1 MSKRDC
7 AVSSKKEPRKQS
19 KKPKKIIVFSTEN
32 KKKFKIKLKMAALCY
47 ASKKPIHKTYII
59 TSSRCF
65 HEKKIKLKIRNRKSL
80 IVHHP
85 KTHQKNNPNS
95 WIRTT
100 PALNNCIFV
109 CRCLFLSKKNTQL
122 HPDKKKWMNSPHNY
136 QKCRAK
142 INYYTCSAL
151 KFNAGFILHK
161 FVQLNAEDF
170 RILAKRHSFLT

>member
-7 AVSSKKEPRKQS
+7 AVSPKKEPRKQS

-32 KKKFKIKLKMAALCY
+32 KNKFKIKLKMAALCY

-109 CRCLFLSKKNTQL
+109 CRCLFLSKKIPSCTLTKRNEWT
-122 HPDKKKWMNSPHNY
+122 HHAITK
-136 QKCRAK
+136 
-142 INYYTCSAL
+142 SAAP
-151 KFNAGFILHK
+151 KSIIIHA
-161 FVQLNAEDF
+161 VP
-170 RILAKRHSFLT
+170 

>member
-7 AVSSKKEPRKQS
+7 AVSPKKEPRKQS

-32 KKKFKIKLKMAALCY
+32 KNKFKIKLKMAALCY

-85 KTHQKNNPNS
+85 KTDQKNNPNS

-109 CRCLFLSKKNTQL
+109 CRCLFLSKKIPSCTLTKRNEWTHTHITKSAAQNQL
-122 HPDKKKWMNSPHNY
+122 LYMQCP
-136 QKCRAK
+136 K
-142 INYYTCSAL
+142 IQCWIHT
-151 KFNAGFILHK
+151 
-161 FVQLNAEDF
+161 
-170 RILAKRHSFLT
+170 T